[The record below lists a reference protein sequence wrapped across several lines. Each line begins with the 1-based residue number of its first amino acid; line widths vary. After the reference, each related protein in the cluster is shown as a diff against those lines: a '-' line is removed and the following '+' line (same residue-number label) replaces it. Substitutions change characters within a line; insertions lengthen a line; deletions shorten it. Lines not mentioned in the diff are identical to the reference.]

1 MKKRKRV
8 LMVVESLGGGV
19 FTYVSQLSNDMCEEF
34 EVYVAYATR
43 VQTPENF
50 KDFFDERIKL
60 IEIKN
65 FGKLSNLIANM
76 KTIKELRK
84 IESEVKPDIIHLHSS
99 IAGGIGRL
107 AFSGKSNKVI
117 YTPHG
122 YNYLMVGKDT
132 LKGKFYKS
140 LEYILGRKNCMT
152 LTCCESEDEEAKQF
166 STKTS
171 YIETGVNLV
180 DLDKSLNDIQPIRN
194 EKFTVFTLGRICHQ
208 KQPRLFNE
216 IALLVP
222 EAKFIWIGDGD
233 LRNEL
238 TAPNIEVTGW
248 KARKEALGMSKGA
261 DVFLLCSLGEAIA
274 MSLIEEMFIRKLC
287 IVSNVVGN
295 RSVIKDGINGYICEN
310 AEEYAVR
317 IKEAMK
323 NFPEDLV
330 KHAYD
335 DVINIYNTEKMKEK
349 YISFYNELIKE

>member
-1 MKKRKRV
+1 
-8 LMVVESLGGGV
+8 MVVESLGGGV

-132 LKGKFYKS
+132 LK
-140 LEYILGRKNCMT
+140 
-152 LTCCESEDEEAKQF
+152 
-166 STKTS
+166 
-171 YIETGVNLV
+171 
-180 DLDKSLNDIQPIRN
+180 
-194 EKFTVFTLGRICHQ
+194 
-208 KQPRLFNE
+208 
-216 IALLVP
+216 
-222 EAKFIWIGDGD
+222 
-233 LRNEL
+233 
-238 TAPNIEVTGW
+238 
-248 KARKEALGMSKGA
+248 
-261 DVFLLCSLGEAIA
+261 
-274 MSLIEEMFIRKLC
+274 
-287 IVSNVVGN
+287 
-295 RSVIKDGINGYICEN
+295 
-310 AEEYAVR
+310 
-317 IKEAMK
+317 
-323 NFPEDLV
+323 
-330 KHAYD
+330 
-335 DVINIYNTEKMKEK
+335 
-349 YISFYNELIKE
+349 